1 MRPRDVMLKLVF
13 GIVIMATLVVAII
26 FSTLNYSTVP
36 FHYLFGETRLPL
48 SILLV
53 AAFVGGFLAGLLLDA
68 LVLYRQKVRIRRIE
82 RQLRAYESEI
92 SNLRKLPLKDF
103 A

>member
-1 MRPRDVMLKLVF
+1 
-13 GIVIMATLVVAII
+13 MATLVVAII
-26 FSTLNYSTVP
+26 FSTLNFSQVP

-48 SILLV
+48 SVLLV
-53 AAFVGGFLAGLLLDA
+53 AAFVGGFIAGLLLDA
-68 LVLYRQKVRIRRIE
+68 WVMHRQKARIRRLE
-82 RQLRAYESEI
+82 RQLEACESEI

>member
-1 MRPRDVMLKLVF
+1 MLKLF
-13 GIVIMATLVVAII
+13 YGIVIMATLVVAII
-26 FSTLNYSTVP
+26 FSTLNYSPVP
-36 FHYLFGETRLPL
+36 FHYLLGETKLPL

-53 AAFVGGFLAGLLLDA
+53 AAFVCGFLAGLLLDA
-68 LVLYRQKVRIRRIE
+68 WIMYRQKARIRRIE
-82 RQLRAYESEI
+82 RQLQTYESEI

>member
-1 MRPRDVMLKLVF
+1 MFKLLY

-26 FSTLNYSTVP
+26 FSTLNYNSVP
-36 FHYLFGETRLPL
+36 IRYLLGETELPL
-48 SILLV
+48 SVLLV
-53 AAFVGGFLAGLLLDA
+53 IAFIAGFFAGLLLDA
-68 LVLYRQKVRIRRIE
+68 WIMYRQKARIRKIE
-82 RQLRAYESEI
+82 RQLLAYESEI